1 MNTHAHAHS
10 VNPRKW
16 LTLFAMTG
24 SLCMILLDTTVVGV
38 ALPAIQNDLAITP
51 LQLQWVINAY
61 VLVLASFVAV
71 GGRAADAFGRVPVFI
86 VGVIL
91 FALASMWCGLANSGA
106 QLVAARVLQ
115 GLGAAIMQPA
125 SASLV
130 VNSFAPGER
139 GKAMAVYAGIPML
152 FLAAGPVIG
161 GAITQYANWRWNFW
175 LNIPIAL
182 VSIAL
187 TFIARPVDVRAPK
200 RGNDFVGAI
209 LLLTSL
215 PLFVWGLMQGSEFG
229 WSNPAI
235 VSALLAGVILLPLF
249 VWWETK
255 HPSPL
260 LAVNLFADPAIAID
274 AAILFA
280 TQFAMT
286 GLVIYGSIYAQ
297 NVLLFDPLKAGASLL
312 PMLAP
317 IIIVI
322 HFAGRLYDRVGV
334 RKPALI
340 GTFLCVIGMAV
351 QATAASLANYP
362 LLATGMFVLGTGIGF
377 VMSPVNTDSMSR
389 VAPAQRGQVSG
400 LVQTL
405 RQIGGSLGV
414 AVVGSAILLSHESA
428 IEKRVEQT
436 LPQEQRAPARELL
449 QQASKGNRAAI
460 DELAANAPL
469 QTIEREVLAN
479 SVAIGWWICT
489 ATLAGAFIAATRL
502 RSMPHPLK
510 PHGAHKPSV

>member
-1 MNTHAHAHS
+1 MNTHVNTYP

-38 ALPAIQNDLAITP
+38 ALPAIQSDLAITP

-61 VLVLASFVAV
+61 VLVLASCIAV
-71 GGRAADAFGRVPVFI
+71 GGRAADAFGRVPTFI
-86 VGVIL
+86 VGVTL
-91 FALASMWCGLANSGA
+91 FALASVWCGFASSGTH
-106 QLVAARVLQ
+106 LIVARVLQ

-139 GKAMAVYAGIPML
+139 GKAMAVYAGIPLL

-182 VSIAL
+182 VAIAL
-187 TFIARPVDVRAPK
+187 TCIARPIDVRMPK
-200 RGNDFVGAI
+200 QGNDFIGAL

-229 WSNPAI
+229 WTHPQIIGAI
-235 VSALLAGVILLPLF
+235 LMGVIFLPIF
-249 VWWETK
+249 VWWESR

-260 LAVNLFADPAIAID
+260 LAVNLFADRAIAMD
-274 AAILFA
+274 ATILFA
-280 TQFAMT
+280 TQFTLT

-297 NVLLFDPLKAGASLL
+297 SVLLFDPMTAGASLL

-317 IIIVI
+317 IIVVI

-334 RKPALI
+334 RTPAMI
-340 GTFLCVIGMAV
+340 GTSLCVIGMGI
-351 QATAASLANYP
+351 QAIAASLANYP
-362 LLATGMFVLGTGIGF
+362 LLATGMLILGTGIGF

-389 VAPAQRGQVSG
+389 VPPGKRGQVSG

-414 AVVGSAILLSHESA
+414 AIVGSAILLSHDSS
-428 IEKRVEQT
+428 IEQRLEQA
-436 LPQEQRAPARELL
+436 LPQEQRASARELL
-449 QQASKGNRAAI
+449 QQASKGNSAAI
-460 DELAANAPL
+460 AKLAANTQL
-469 QTIEREVLAN
+469 QTIEREVLAS
-479 SVAIGWWICT
+479 SVATGWWICT
-489 ATLAGAFIAATRL
+489 ATLVGAFIAATRL
-502 RSMPHPLK
+502 RSMANPIS
-510 PHGAHKPSV
+510 ARKPSA

>member
-1 MNTHAHAHS
+1 
-10 VNPRKW
+10 
-16 LTLFAMTG
+16 
-24 SLCMILLDTTVVGV
+24 
-38 ALPAIQNDLAITP
+38 
-51 LQLQWVINAY
+51 
-61 VLVLASFVAV
+61 
-71 GGRAADAFGRVPVFI
+71 
-86 VGVIL
+86 
-91 FALASMWCGLANSGA
+91 
-106 QLVAARVLQ
+106 
-115 GLGAAIMQPA
+115 
-125 SASLV
+125 
-130 VNSFAPGER
+130 
-139 GKAMAVYAGIPML
+139 
-152 FLAAGPVIG
+152 
-161 GAITQYANWRWNFW
+161 
-175 LNIPIAL
+175 
-182 VSIAL
+182 
-187 TFIARPVDVRAPK
+187 
-200 RGNDFVGAI
+200 
-209 LLLTSL
+209 
-215 PLFVWGLMQGSEFG
+215 
-229 WSNPAI
+229 
-235 VSALLAGVILLPLF
+235 
-249 VWWETK
+249 
-255 HPSPL
+255 
-260 LAVNLFADPAIAID
+260 
-274 AAILFA
+274 
-280 TQFAMT
+280 
-286 GLVIYGSIYAQ
+286 
-297 NVLLFDPLKAGASLL
+297 
-312 PMLAP
+312 MLAP

-460 DELAANAPL
+460 AELAAHAPL

-502 RSMPHPLK
+502 RSMAHPLK
-510 PHGAHKPSV
+510 PPALHKPSV

>member
-1 MNTHAHAHS
+1 
-10 VNPRKW
+10 
-16 LTLFAMTG
+16 
-24 SLCMILLDTTVVGV
+24 
-38 ALPAIQNDLAITP
+38 
-51 LQLQWVINAY
+51 
-61 VLVLASFVAV
+61 
-71 GGRAADAFGRVPVFI
+71 
-86 VGVIL
+86 
-91 FALASMWCGLANSGA
+91 
-106 QLVAARVLQ
+106 
-115 GLGAAIMQPA
+115 
-125 SASLV
+125 
-130 VNSFAPGER
+130 
-139 GKAMAVYAGIPML
+139 
-152 FLAAGPVIG
+152 
-161 GAITQYANWRWNFW
+161 
-175 LNIPIAL
+175 
-182 VSIAL
+182 
-187 TFIARPVDVRAPK
+187 
-200 RGNDFVGAI
+200 
-209 LLLTSL
+209 
-215 PLFVWGLMQGSEFG
+215 
-229 WSNPAI
+229 
-235 VSALLAGVILLPLF
+235 
-249 VWWETK
+249 
-255 HPSPL
+255 
-260 LAVNLFADPAIAID
+260 
-274 AAILFA
+274 
-280 TQFAMT
+280 
-286 GLVIYGSIYAQ
+286 
-297 NVLLFDPLKAGASLL
+297 
-312 PMLAP
+312 MLAP

>member
-1 MNTHAHAHS
+1 MSTHIHEDS

-38 ALPAIQNDLAITP
+38 ALPAIQSDLIITP

-61 VLVLASFVAV
+61 VLVLASFVAI

-86 VGVIL
+86 TGVIL
-91 FALASMWCGLANSGA
+91 FALSSAWCGFASTGA
-106 QLVAARVLQ
+106 ELVAARVLQ
-115 GLGAAIMQPA
+115 GLGAAVMQPA

-130 VNSFAPGER
+130 VNSFTPGER
-139 GKAMAVYAGIPML
+139 GKAMAVYSGIPLL

-182 VSIAL
+182 ASIAL
-187 TFIARPVDVRAPK
+187 TIIARPVDVRARK

-209 LLLTSL
+209 LLLSSL
-215 PLFVWGLMQGSEFG
+215 PLFVWGLMQGSELG
-229 WSNPAI
+229 WSHPTIA
-235 VSALLAGVILLPLF
+235 SALLAGLILLPTF
-249 VWWETK
+249 VWWEKK
-255 HPSPL
+255 HTSPL

-274 AAILFA
+274 ASILFA

-286 GLVIYGSIYAQ
+286 GLVIYGSIYTQ
-297 NVLLFDPLKAGASLL
+297 NVLLFDPMKAGASLL
-312 PMLAP
+312 PLLAP

-340 GTFLCVIGMAV
+340 GTFLCVIGMAM

-362 LLATGMFVLGTGIGF
+362 LLATGMLVLGTGIGF

-389 VAPAQRGQVSG
+389 VAPTQRGQVSG

-414 AVVGSAILLSHESA
+414 AVVGSAILLSHDSA
-428 IEKRVEQT
+428 IEQRIEQT
-436 LPQEQRAPARELL
+436 LPQEQRASARELL
-449 QQASKGNRAAI
+449 QQASKGNQEAI
-460 DELAANAPL
+460 VELAANAPL
-469 QTIEREVLAN
+469 QTIVREVLAS
-479 SVAIGWWICT
+479 SVATGWWICT

-502 RSMPHPLK
+502 RSMKYPSK

>member
-1 MNTHAHAHS
+1 
-10 VNPRKW
+10 
-16 LTLFAMTG
+16 
-24 SLCMILLDTTVVGV
+24 MILLDTTVVGV
-38 ALPAIQNDLAITP
+38 ALPAIQTDLAVTP

-61 VLVLASFVAV
+61 VLMLASFVAV
-71 GGRAADAFGRVPVFI
+71 GGRAADAFGRVPVFL

-91 FALASMWCGLANSGA
+91 FAISSAWCGFASSGL

-187 TFIARPVDVRAPK
+187 TYVARPVDVRAPK

-215 PLFVWGLMQGSEFG
+215 PLFVWGLMEGSERG
-229 WSNPAI
+229 WNSPLIATAI
-235 VSALLAGVILLPLF
+235 VTGVILLPTF
-249 VWWETK
+249 VWWEHK

-274 AAILFA
+274 AFILFA

-297 NVLLFDPLKAGASLL
+297 SVLLFDPLEAGASLL

-317 IIIVI
+317 IIVVI

-340 GTFLCVIGMAV
+340 GTFLCVIGMSV
-351 QATAASLANYP
+351 QAIAASLANYP
-362 LLATGMFVLGTGIGF
+362 LLATGMLVLGTGIGF

-414 AVVGSAILLSHESA
+414 AVVGSAILLSHNSE
-428 IEKRVEQT
+428 IEQRMEQV

-449 QQASKGNRAAI
+449 QKASKGNQAAI
-460 DELAANAPL
+460 AELAANTQL
-469 QTIEREVLAN
+469 QVIEREVLAS
-479 SVAIGWWICT
+479 SVAKGWWICT
-489 ATLAGAFIAATRL
+489 ATLVGAFIAATRL
-502 RSMPHPLK
+502 RSMAHTPQLYN
-510 PHGAHKPSV
+510 AHKPSV